1 MHSDQA
7 RFDHRV
13 DIFPYKHIIYS
24 MARAATTLDVFN
36 AVAEP
41 RRREILDVLGDGRER
56 AVNEVVEAVGMPQPS
71 VSKHLSVLLKVGVVT
86 VTRNGQM
93 RMYRLNGSNLKP
105 VHDWVK
111 TFEQY
116 WSHQLDWIKERAEQK
131 MRDRN
136 QKTNTTNEEEL

>member
-1 MHSDQA
+1 
-7 RFDHRV
+7 
-13 DIFPYKHIIYS
+13 

-41 RRREILDVLGDGRER
+41 RRREILDILGDGRER
-56 AVNEVVEAVGMPQPS
+56 AVSEVVEAVGMPQPS

-111 TFEQY
+111 TFERY
-116 WSHQLDWIKERAEQK
+116 WTYQLDRIKERAEQK
-131 MRDRN
+131 MLHRGPT
-136 QKTNTTNEEEL
+136 KTNQEEL

>member
-1 MHSDQA
+1 
-7 RFDHRV
+7 
-13 DIFPYKHIIYS
+13 

-41 RRREILDVLGDGRER
+41 RRREILNVLGDGRER
-56 AVNEVVEAVGMPQPS
+56 AVNEVVEALGMPQPS

-116 WSHQLDWIKERAEQK
+116 WSHQLDRIKERAEQK

-136 QKTNTTNEEEL
+136 QKTNTNNEEEL

>member
-1 MHSDQA
+1 
-7 RFDHRV
+7 
-13 DIFPYKHIIYS
+13 

-93 RMYRLNGSNLKP
+93 RMYRLNGGSLKP
-105 VHDWVK
+105 VHDWAK
-111 TFEQY
+111 TFERY
-116 WSHQLDWIKERAEQK
+116 WIHQLDQIKARAEQK
-131 MRDRN
+131 MLHRRQDNHN
-136 QKTNTTNEEEL
+136 QEEP

>member
-1 MHSDQA
+1 
-7 RFDHRV
+7 
-13 DIFPYKHIIYS
+13 

-41 RRREILDVLGDGRER
+41 RRREILDVLGDGRAR
-56 AVNEVVEAVGMPQPS
+56 AVSEVVEAVGMPQPS

-86 VTRNGQM
+86 VTCNGQM

-116 WSHQLDWIKERAEQK
+116 WSHQIDRIKERAEQK
-131 MRDRN
+131 MRDRKQQADN
-136 QKTNTTNEEEL
+136 KEEL

>member
-1 MHSDQA
+1 
-7 RFDHRV
+7 
-13 DIFPYKHIIYS
+13 

-56 AVNEVVEAVGMPQPS
+56 AVSEVVEAVGMPQPS

-116 WSHQLDWIKERAEQK
+116 WSHQLDRIKERAEQK

-136 QKTNTTNEEEL
+136 QKTNTNNEEEL

>member
-1 MHSDQA
+1 M
-7 RFDHRV
+7 R
-13 DIFPYKHIIYS
+13 S

-56 AVNEVVEAVGMPQPS
+56 AVSEVVEAIGLPQPS

-93 RMYRLNGSNLKP
+93 RMYRLNGNNLKP
-105 VHDWVK
+105 VYDWAK

-116 WSHQLDWIKERAEQK
+116 WTHQLDRIKERAEQK
-131 MRDRN
+131 MLHRRPDKHN
-136 QKTNTTNEEEL
+136 QEES

>member
-1 MHSDQA
+1 
-7 RFDHRV
+7 
-13 DIFPYKHIIYS
+13 

-116 WSHQLDWIKERAEQK
+116 WSHQLDRIKERAEQK

-136 QKTNTTNEEEL
+136 QKTNTNNEEEL

>member
-1 MHSDQA
+1 
-7 RFDHRV
+7 
-13 DIFPYKHIIYS
+13 

-41 RRREILDVLGDGRER
+41 RRREILDVLSDGRER
-56 AVNEVVEAVGMPQPS
+56 AVSEVVDAVGMPQPS

-93 RMYRLNGSNLKP
+93 RMYRLNGGNLKP

-111 TFEQY
+111 TFERY
-116 WSHQLDWIKERAEQK
+116 WTRQLDLIKERAEQK
-131 MRDRN
+131 MQDRKQSQN
-136 QKTNTTNEEEL
+136 NEEEA

>member
-1 MHSDQA
+1 LCRCGGA
-7 RFDHRV
+7 GPFFPL
-13 DIFPYKHIIYS
+13 DIFPYRNIMIC

-56 AVNEVVEAVGMPQPS
+56 AVSEVVDAVGMPQPS
-71 VSKHLSVLLKVGVVT
+71 VSKHLSVLLKVGVVS

-105 VHDWVK
+105 VHDWVS
-111 TFEQY
+111 TFERY
-116 WSHQLDWIKERAEQK
+116 WTHQLDRIKERAEQK
-131 MRDRN
+131 MRPGGHER
-136 QKTNTTNEEEL
+136 KNEEDL

>member
-1 MHSDQA
+1 
-7 RFDHRV
+7 
-13 DIFPYKHIIYS
+13 

-41 RRREILDVLGDGRER
+41 RRREILDVLSDGRER
-56 AVNEVVEAVGMPQPS
+56 AVNEVVDAVGMPQPS
-71 VSKHLSVLLKVGVVT
+71 VSKHLSVLLKVGVVS

-111 TFEQY
+111 TFERY
-116 WSHQLDWIKERAEQK
+116 WTQQLDLIKERAEQK
-131 MRDRN
+131 MRDRKQSKN
-136 QKTNTTNEEEL
+136 HEEEL

>member
-1 MHSDQA
+1 
-7 RFDHRV
+7 
-13 DIFPYKHIIYS
+13 

-56 AVNEVVEAVGMPQPS
+56 AVSEVVEAVGMPQPS

-116 WSHQLDWIKERAEQK
+116 WSHQIDRIKERAEQK
-131 MRDRN
+131 MRDRKRQADN
-136 QKTNTTNEEEL
+136 QADNKEEV

>member
-1 MHSDQA
+1 
-7 RFDHRV
+7 
-13 DIFPYKHIIYS
+13 

-56 AVNEVVEAVGMPQPS
+56 AVNEVVDAVEMPQPS

-86 VTRNGQM
+86 VTRNGQR

-105 VHDWVK
+105 VYDWAK

-116 WSHQLDWIKERAEQK
+116 WTHQLDQIKERAEQK
-131 MRDRN
+131 MRARK
-136 QKTNTTNEEEL
+136 QQTNHEEEL

>member
-1 MHSDQA
+1 
-7 RFDHRV
+7 
-13 DIFPYKHIIYS
+13 

-56 AVNEVVEAVGMPQPS
+56 AVSEVVEAVGMPQPS

-116 WSHQLDWIKERAEQK
+116 WSHQIDRIKERAEQK
-131 MRDRN
+131 MRDRKKQADN
-136 QKTNTTNEEEL
+136 RADNKEEI

>member
-1 MHSDQA
+1 ME
-7 RFDHRV
+7 
-13 DIFPYKHIIYS
+13 S

-56 AVNEVVEAVGMPQPS
+56 AVSEVVDAVGIPQPS
-71 VSKHLSVLLKVGVVT
+71 VSKHLAVLLKVGVVT

-105 VHDWVK
+105 VYDWAK

-116 WSHQLDWIKERAEQK
+116 WSHQLDRIKERSELK
-131 MRDRN
+131 MRERKHPKN
-136 QKTNTTNEEEL
+136 NEEEL

>member
-1 MHSDQA
+1 
-7 RFDHRV
+7 
-13 DIFPYKHIIYS
+13 

-56 AVNEVVEAVGMPQPS
+56 AVNEVVEALGMPQPS

-116 WSHQLDWIKERAEQK
+116 WSHKLDRIKERAEQK

-136 QKTNTTNEEEL
+136 QQTNTNNKEEL

>member
-1 MHSDQA
+1 
-7 RFDHRV
+7 
-13 DIFPYKHIIYS
+13 

-56 AVNEVVEAVGMPQPS
+56 AVSEVVDAVGMPQPS

-116 WSHQLDWIKERAEQK
+116 WSHQIDLIKERAEQK

-136 QKTNTTNEEEL
+136 RQAGNKEEI

>member
-1 MHSDQA
+1 ME
-7 RFDHRV
+7 F
-13 DIFPYKHIIYS
+13 

-116 WSHQLDWIKERAEQK
+116 WSHQLDQIKERAEQK

-136 QKTNTTNEEEL
+136 QPGNNEEEL

>member
-1 MHSDQA
+1 
-7 RFDHRV
+7 
-13 DIFPYKHIIYS
+13 

-56 AVNEVVEAVGMPQPS
+56 AVSEVVEAVGIPQPS

-93 RMYRLNGSNLKP
+93 RMYRLNGSNLKV

-111 TFEQY
+111 TFERY
-116 WSHQLDWIKERAEQK
+116 WSQQIDQIKERAERK
-131 MRDRN
+131 MRDRKQQADN
-136 QKTNTTNEEEL
+136 KEEL

>member
-1 MHSDQA
+1 
-7 RFDHRV
+7 
-13 DIFPYKHIIYS
+13 

-56 AVNEVVEAVGMPQPS
+56 PVSEVVEAVRMPQPS

-86 VTRNGQM
+86 VTRKGQM

-105 VHDWVK
+105 VHDWVSN
-111 TFEQY
+111 FERY
-116 WSHQLDWIKERAEQK
+116 WTHQLDQIKERAEQK
-131 MRDRN
+131 MRKRGQEKRN
-136 QKTNTTNEEEL
+136 QEEV

>member
-1 MHSDQA
+1 
-7 RFDHRV
+7 
-13 DIFPYKHIIYS
+13 

-116 WSHQLDWIKERAEQK
+116 WSHQLDRIKERAEQK

-136 QKTNTTNEEEL
+136 RQTNTNNEEEL

>member
-1 MHSDQA
+1 MA
-7 RFDHRV
+7 
-13 DIFPYKHIIYS
+13 Y

-41 RRREILDVLGDGRER
+41 RRREILDVLVDGRER
-56 AVNEVVEAVGMPQPS
+56 AVSEVVEAVGMPQPS

-105 VHDWVK
+105 VHDWAK
-111 TFEQY
+111 TFERY
-116 WSHQLDWIKERAEQK
+116 WSHQIDRIKERAEQK
-131 MRDRN
+131 MRQREQRN
-136 QKTNTTNEEEL
+136 NKEEG

>member
-1 MHSDQA
+1 
-7 RFDHRV
+7 
-13 DIFPYKHIIYS
+13 

-41 RRREILDVLGDGRER
+41 RRREILNVLGDGREHP
-56 AVNEVVEAVGMPQPS
+56 VNEVVEAVGMPQPS

-111 TFEQY
+111 TFERY
-116 WSHQLDWIKERAEQK
+116 WTYQLDQIKERAEQK
-131 MRDRN
+131 MRDRKQQTDN
-136 QKTNTTNEEEL
+136 KEEV

>member
-1 MHSDQA
+1 
-7 RFDHRV
+7 
-13 DIFPYKHIIYS
+13 

-41 RRREILDVLGDGRER
+41 RRREIIDVLMDGRER
-56 AVNEVVEAVGMPQPS
+56 AVGEVVDAVGIPQPS

-105 VHDWVK
+105 VHDWAK
-111 TFEQY
+111 TFERY
-116 WSHQLDWIKERAEQK
+116 WSNQLDRIKERAEQK
-131 MRDRN
+131 MRDRR
-136 QKTNTTNEEEL
+136 QQTNNEEESV